1 MKITSYWTK
10 KKLPRFCQ
18 RIIANQ
24 KFWVDKEI
32 YIFERFNKHE
42 HAFQTNQMFAF
53 KDEQT
58 NKFRPSKTYK
68 YDNVNIYNIFNMQC
82 ELKFL
87 DLSFLVNLVKSDQDF
102 SQDQNG
108 TN

>member
-1 MKITSYWTK
+1 
-10 KKLPRFCQ
+10 
-18 RIIANQ
+18 
-24 KFWVDKEI
+24 
-32 YIFERFNKHE
+32 
-42 HAFQTNQMFAF
+42 MFAF

-68 YDNVNIYNIFNMQC
+68 YDNFNIYNIFNMQC